1 MTVVLTSN
9 ISKCDTKWLSCLRD
23 YKKCI
28 KPGQREREGEGKERR
43 KEKKSFGDVKWREID
58 TLLALV

>member
-1 MTVVLTSN
+1 MTVVSTSN

-23 YKKCI
+23 YKKYI
-28 KPGQREREGEGKERR
+28 KPGQREGEGEERR